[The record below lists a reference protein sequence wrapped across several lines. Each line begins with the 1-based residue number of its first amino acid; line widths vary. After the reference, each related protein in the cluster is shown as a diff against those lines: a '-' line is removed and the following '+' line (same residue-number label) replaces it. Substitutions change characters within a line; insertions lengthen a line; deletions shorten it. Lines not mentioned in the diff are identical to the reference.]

1 MRTLRL
7 SLVGT
12 VIVVLLGGTGGTALA
27 QGDASGETEAMSK
40 VVWELAIPSE
50 ALPDDF
56 VKLVME
62 DWTLDPGIDTSGE
75 FASVLGNEA
84 LRGRGLVIESGEV
97 EITPAT
103 EAMLWRGAEGD
114 PVSSPAGEM
123 VRLAIGDAIYLP
135 AIPDADVDKEVPMAF
150 VNPGTEPAT
159 ARSFHVHQNGGSFYG
174 YLPGI
179 SLGPWDMAGGF
190 DATTREAM
198 NGVDI
203 LFRLTRMTGAPGALM
218 PTAAAPAFGLYF
230 VEDGHVEQVTSGP
243 GGEYVFDW
251 PAGRNGLLSRTE
263 KVEASLRVVGDQ
275 PATVLE
281 FAAIP
286 QVEPPAESP
295 RRAASAACGF
305 HPHDGP
311 IVTVHL
317 SRGG

>member
-1 MRTLRL
+1 MRMLQS
-7 SLVGT
+7 SLAGT
-12 VIVVLLGGTGGTALA
+12 TILVLLGVASGLALA
-27 QGDASGETEAMSK
+27 QDDASGETEAMSN
-40 VVWELAIPSE
+40 VVWELAIPGE

-62 DWTLDPGIDTSGE
+62 DWTLDPGIDTSGA

-103 EAMLWRGAEGD
+103 EAMLWRGAAGD
-114 PVSSPAGEM
+114 PASSPAGET
-123 VRLAIGDAIYLP
+123 VRLGVGDAIYLP

-159 ARSFHVHQNGGSFYG
+159 ARSFHLHQNGGSFYG

-179 SLGPWDMAGGF
+179 TLGPWDMAGSF

-203 LFRLTRMTGAPGALM
+203 LFRLTRTTGEPGALM
-218 PTAAAPAFGLYF
+218 PIADAPAFGLYF

-243 GGEYVFDW
+243 GGEFVFDW

-263 KVEASLRVVGDQ
+263 KTDASLRVAGDGE
-275 PATVLE
+275 ATLFE

-286 QVEPPAESP
+286 QGT
-295 RRAASAACGF
+295 ASD
-305 HPHDGP
+305 PDG
-311 IVTVHL
+311 
-317 SRGG
+317 SAD